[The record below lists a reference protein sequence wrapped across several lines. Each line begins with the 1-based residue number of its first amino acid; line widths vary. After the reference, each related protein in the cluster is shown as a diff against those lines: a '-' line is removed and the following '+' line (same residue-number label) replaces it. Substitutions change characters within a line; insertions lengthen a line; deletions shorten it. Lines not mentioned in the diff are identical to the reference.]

1 MQARRYVASAAP
13 AGVSSEYAPQ
23 CWYVASAAPRPRI
36 CAPVLLHRVSG
47 ATGSGYAPGCWYVPS
62 RASRRGWGPRAP
74 LESCS
79 ICPRRSLADHQEPR
93 ASCLPVVGVLSRG
106 TAAGGWSGDPDRRED
121 RGRGT
126 AAGSRGGAPG
136 PCGHMGL
143 RAAGSPLPHRARRFA
158 RRNARDRS
166 LDGIRERGRMRA
178 TAAANG
184 RRAAPVR
191 AWHDPPRL
199 LPNDPP
205 ACRIP

>member
-1 MQARRYVASAAP
+1 MQRVAVCRLRAP
-13 AGVSSEYAPQ
+13 AGVSSEYAPR
-23 CWYVASAAPRPRI
+23 CWYVASAAPQPRI
-36 CAPVLLHRVSG
+36 CARVLLHRVSG

-62 RASRRGWGPRAP
+62 RASSRDFATRAP

-79 ICPRRSLADHQEPR
+79 ICLWRSLADHQDTR

-106 TAAGGWSGDPDRRED
+106 TAAGGRSGDPDRRED
-121 RGRGT
+121 RGREPGR
-126 AAGSRGGAPG
+126 GSRAQAGIARPG
-136 PCGHMGL
+136 LPCL
-143 RAAGSPLPHRARRFA
+143 TEPRRSA
-158 RRNARDRS
+158 WRNARDRS

-191 AWHDPPRL
+191 AWHDPPRR

>member
-1 MQARRYVASAAP
+1 MQRGDMSPPRRRRACPRNMRPSAGMSP
-13 AGVSSEYAPQ
+13 
-23 CWYVASAAPRPRI
+23 PRRRGP
-36 CAPVLLHRVSG
+36 
-47 ATGSGYAPGCWYVPS
+47 GYAPRCCYAVS
-62 RASRRGWGPRAP
+62 RAPRALDMRP
-74 LESCS
+74 DAGMC
-79 ICPRRSLADHQEPR
+79 RREPR
-93 ASCLPVVGVLSRG
+93 AAVGGPGHPLNRAQSASGGVSPTIQARVRAASQSWGCCRG
-106 TAAGGWSGDPDRRED
+106 GRRPGAGTGIRTGGDPDR
-121 RGRGT
+121 T
-126 AAGSRGGAPG
+126 GSRGGAPG
-136 PCGHMGL
+136 PCGHTGL